1 MIDIILKVVFPV
13 KFLFLNRNKT
23 DSIYTTKSEDKNSIP
38 WDELTKKGK
47 ETKETK
53 ESQDVQNI
61 IAKQREHIKEEYIKL
76 EEQKNMHNFSST
88 MGRFRFTANNEIE
101 KSPQTK
107 VPSSPSNFKT
117 KIKGDYNDFLESY
130 NKFSNKK

>member
-47 ETKETK
+47 ETKEEAHYT
-53 ESQDVQNI
+53 I
-61 IAKQREHIKEEYIKL
+61 I
-76 EEQKNMHNFSST
+76 
-88 MGRFRFTANNEIE
+88 EIGCRL
-101 KSPQTK
+101 T
-107 VPSSPSNFKT
+107 
-117 KIKGDYNDFLESY
+117 
-130 NKFSNKK
+130 